1 MFCPQCGQQQASE
14 ELKFCPRCGF
24 QLEGVAGL
32 LATGGAP
39 PAGGVG
45 AGDAAA
51 ESPRRK
57 GARLGAKLML
67 FGIFLGPIF
76 AVMHPLLN
84 TPSELSFIGV
94 IVFMAG
100 LLRLTYALIFEEG
113 PFRLQRPRPQAYVP
127 PAVTKELREPARG
140 AAELPPRRSVP
151 ARSYEPPLAEA
162 DTAEI
167 VGRPSVTDGTTR
179 LLDGERDASAR

>member
-1 MFCPQCGQQQASE
+1 MFCPQCGQQQSSE

-39 PAGGVG
+39 PAG
-45 AGDAAA
+45 AAA
-51 ESPRRK
+51 TASRESPRRK

-113 PFRLQRPRPQAYVP
+113 PFRLPRPQPQPHFP
-127 PAVTKELREPARG
+127 PAVTKELREGRRG

-151 ARSYEPPLAEA
+151 ARSYEPPPAEA

-167 VGRPSVTDGTTR
+167 VPRPSVTDGTTR